1 MYLYFSSCLPLRL
14 LQSCPGRWRRGVSS
28 WLTSSTRSSSQAG
41 CTRPCPT
48 GPGTPQVCCHNV
60 KMITNIPPSGW
71 LAATGYYIDFAG
83 SGVVHLLGA
92 CCSLVGCCLL
102 GARTGRFSEEGKV
115 RQMIRVYGVKLKEGQ
130 CICLNLVPRNWIIPL

>member
-1 MYLYFSSCLPLRL
+1 MYSSLYLLPRL
-14 LQSCPGRWRRGVSS
+14 LQSYLGRWRRGVSS

-41 CTRPCPT
+41 CTPLCHT
-48 GPGTPQVCCHNV
+48 GPGTAQVT
-60 KMITNIPPSGW
+60 KLIKPSRLSNIPLSGW
-71 LAATGYYIDFAG
+71 LASTGYYIDFAG

-115 RQMIRVYGVKLKEGQ
+115 RPRPRVDRVKSKLWYCSWKD
-130 CICLNLVPRNWIIPL
+130 